1 MSDELMKR
9 GRMLQTVYHYRPDG
23 KYNGSQPDIEFDPL
37 EFAMNGKLIPLL
49 PANST
54 VIPPAQGLARQGDLY
69 FSKER
74 ETWYVVK
81 PAVNPEIKQP
91 EQSTD
96 NAHLNDVQ
104 DYEAQNAAKLE
115 IENLIEARR
124 KSFDVDGVKAAE
136 RMYLEMTARQYL
148 RDWKEGKKADPGW
161 ISLLAAAERRTVV
174 DYVESILKKSFRTNS
189 AIFKLKAIKAKYL
202 RLIRAAPAG
211 PRIDYLLIEARKEIG
226 TFQPYDEVKM
236 EDI

>member
-1 MSDELMKR
+1 MSEELLKR
-9 GRMLQTVYHYRPDG
+9 GRMLQTVYHFDDSG
-23 KYNGSQPDIEFDPL
+23 KLRGSQSDIEFDPL
-37 EFAMNGKLIPLL
+37 EYAMKNKLVPLL

-54 VIPPAQGLARQGDLY
+54 VVAPAQGLARQGDLY

-74 ETWYVVK
+74 QTWYVVK
-81 PAVNPEIKQP
+81 SAVNSEIKQP
-91 EQSTD
+91 EQSAD
-96 NAHLNDVQ
+96 NAQLSDVQ
-104 DYEAQNAAKLE
+104 DHEAHNAAKLE
-115 IENLIEARR
+115 IENLIDARR
-124 KSFDVDGVKAAE
+124 KSFDVDGFKAAE

-161 ISLLAAAERRTVV
+161 LSLLAAAERRTVV
-174 DYVESILKKSFRTNS
+174 DYAESILKKSFRTNS
-189 AIFKLKAIKAKYL
+189 TIFKLKAIKAKYL
-202 RLIRAAPAG
+202 RLLRAASAG